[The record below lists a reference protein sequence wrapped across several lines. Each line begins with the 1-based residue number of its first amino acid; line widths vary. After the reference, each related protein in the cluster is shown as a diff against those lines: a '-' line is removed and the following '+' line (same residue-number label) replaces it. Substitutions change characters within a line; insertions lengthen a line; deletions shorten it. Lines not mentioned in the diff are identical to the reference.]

1 MSSPKASPTQ
11 GADWTRLLADPDLAR
26 NLGKLLQTYRE
37 AAPEKRE
44 QALLEAMRE
53 IKRESSASRAEG
65 GEAKSA
71 NEPAQQVLPAPASA
85 IPPFEPD
92 IFSSNW
98 GQDRRR
104 HPRLKCFVAVE
115 MRINGIDAPL
125 WGNLSNASVGGCRV
139 ETSALV
145 PGGAK
150 VEIGLWIA
158 SGKIWVKGLALNG
171 LVSRNAPAAG
181 DIRVHFS
188 GMNAAEKE
196 NLRQFLK
203 HVQETAKS
211 LSSATSYLELLK

>member
-1 MSSPKASPTQ
+1 MSTSKTSPTQ
-11 GADWTRLLADPDLAR
+11 GTDWTRLLADPDLAR

-37 AAPEKRE
+37 AAPENRE
-44 QALLEAMRE
+44 QALLDAMRA
-53 IKRESSASRAEG
+53 IKRESAASRAENDTR
-65 GEAKSA
+65 KSA
-71 NEPAQQVLPAPASA
+71 EPSRQVLPTPAKA
-85 IPPFEPD
+85 VPPFEPD
-92 IFSSNW
+92 IFSPNW

-115 MRINGIDAPL
+115 MRINGADAPL

-145 PGGAK
+145 GGGAK

-171 LVSRNAPAAG
+171 LVSRSAPAAG
-181 DIRVHFS
+181 GIRVHFS
-188 GMNAAEKE
+188 GMNADEKE

-211 LSSATSYLELLK
+211 WNSATSYLELLK

>member
-1 MSSPKASPTQ
+1 MSTSKASPTQ

-37 AAPEKRE
+37 ASPEKRE

-53 IKRESSASRAEG
+53 IKRECAMTGTGSDTSK
-65 GEAKSA
+65 GEI
-71 NEPAQQVLPAPASA
+71 EPPQQVLPTPAKA
-85 IPPFEPD
+85 VPPFEPD
-92 IFSSNW
+92 IFSPNW

-115 MRINGIDAPL
+115 MRINGADAPI

-139 ETSALV
+139 ETSGLV

-171 LVSRNAPAAG
+171 LVSRSAPSAG

-188 GMNAAEKE
+188 GMNAGEKE

-203 HVQETAKS
+203 HVQDTAKS
-211 LSSATSYLELLK
+211 LNSATSYLELLK